1 MTLDVQ
7 KHRAKIKG
15 KKPEFNLVP
24 FIDILFTLLIFL
36 LAASSFNSAN
46 LDDGGS
52 GKPISDSSGTSK
64 YYLLPV
70 ANLEKVVVNGD
81 DMSHLIKDNAIAVH
95 TDVIDQG
102 EILIRPKDRSILISA
117 PEGMPTSEAVHSPE

>member
-36 LAASSFNSAN
+36 VVASSFNSASVE
-46 LDDGGS
+46 DGGS
-52 GKPISDSSGTSK
+52 GKPESDTSGSSQ
-64 YYLLPV
+64 YYLFPV
-70 ANLEKVVVNGD
+70 ANLEKVIVNGE
-81 DMSHLIKDNAIAVH
+81 DMSHLIKGSSIAVH
-95 TDVIDQG
+95 TDVIDYG
-102 EILIRPKDRSILISA
+102 EIIIKPKERSIIITA
-117 PEGMPTSEAVHSPE
+117 PTGMSPSEAVRSPE

>member
-1 MTLDVQ
+1 MALDIK

-36 LAASSFNSAN
+36 VVTSSFNAAN

-52 GKPISDSSGTSK
+52 GKPVSDNSGNSK
-64 YYLLPV
+64 YYLIPV
-70 ANLEKVVVNGD
+70 ANLEKVTVNGE
-81 DMSHLIKDNAIAVH
+81 DMSYLIKDSSIAVH
-95 TDVIDQG
+95 TNVIDQG
-102 EILIRPKDRSILISA
+102 EIIIKPKDRSIIITA
-117 PEGMPTSEAVHSPE
+117 PEGMIPSEAVRSPE